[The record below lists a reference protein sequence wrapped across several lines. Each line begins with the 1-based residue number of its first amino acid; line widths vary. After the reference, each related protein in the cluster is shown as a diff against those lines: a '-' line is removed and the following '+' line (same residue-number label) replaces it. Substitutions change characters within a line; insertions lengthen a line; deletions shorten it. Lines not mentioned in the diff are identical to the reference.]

1 MTGSRD
7 MFVRKTDGIAFSSK
21 ENRLRKTYK
30 QVLHN
35 TTGKLH
41 NGWKIVA
48 ISGTSYERGYSHGKK
63 LYKELREVVR
73 YLPFLVKLDFKT
85 TLDEYIDRCSRLFE
99 PILTSQYR
107 EYYEE
112 LEGIHKGALSM
123 GVDVS
128 VKMLIAWNAFLS
140 MYGEYDKGSSENTAN
155 DINKPVHRGRCSAF
169 IATGNA
175 TEKGDI
181 VMGHNT
187 HCNYALAALS
197 NIILYVYPDKGHA
210 FCMQTCAGLLCS
222 SMDWFVCDN
231 GMIGCETTI
240 YGIKYKP
247 QFGSP
252 YFCRIRDCMQYR
264 NSLDEY
270 ADTMLVSNAGDYAC
284 SWLFGDTRTGE
295 IMLCEIGLMR
305 HNIQKT
311 QNGAFYSAN
320 SAIDDSLRRL
330 ETTNTVHDNIQHS
343 IGARN
348 ERFNQLLFHTYKG
361 RVNVSNAKR
370 ILADHYDVFEDRI
383 HPGVRTICKH
393 TDLSND
399 SLIKNP
405 WYPQGAIDGKV
416 INTSMASKMSFWG
429 KFGSSC
435 NIPFRK
441 RAYLAKHPEYAEWRD
456 FLVDLPNQ
464 PWTPIGRMP
473 EQRRDRKQTRKR
485 T

>member
-1 MTGSRD
+1 MDAS
-7 MFVRKTDGIAFSSK
+7 AS
-21 ENRLRKTYK
+21 
-30 QVLHN
+30 
-35 TTGKLH
+35 TGKTRRSHKLGRGKTH
-41 NGWKIVA
+41 KRRYIKNSHKNGWKIA
-48 ISGTSYERGYSHGKK
+48 SISGTAYERGYSHGVQ
-63 LYKELREVVR
+63 LYKELRQVVR
-73 YLPFLVKLDFKT
+73 FLPFLVKMDFQT
-85 TLDEYIDRCSRLFE
+85 TLDEYVKRCSKLFE
-99 PILTSQYR
+99 TMLISQYR

-112 LEGIHKGALSM
+112 LEGIHKGAASK
-123 GVDVS
+123 GVHIS
-128 VKMLIAWNAFLS
+128 VNTLIAWNAFLS
-140 MYGEYDKGSSENTAN
+140 MYGEYGKGTPENKTN
-155 DINKPVHRGRCSAF
+155 NVISPTGRCSAF

-175 TEKGDI
+175 TEHGDI

-187 HCNYALAALS
+187 HCNFALATLS

-247 QFGSP
+247 VFGSP

-270 ADTMLVSNAGDYAC
+270 ADTMLLSNAGDYAC

-295 IMLCEIGLMR
+295 IMLCEIGLYR

-311 QNGAFYSAN
+311 KNGAFYGMN
-320 SAIDDSLRRL
+320 SAIDESLRRL
-330 ETTNTVHDNIQHS
+330 ETNDVFHDNIQHS

-348 ERFNQLLFHTYKG
+348 IRFEQLLFTKYKN
-361 RVNVSNAKR
+361 RINISNAKR

-393 TDLSND
+393 TELSND
-399 SLIKNP
+399 PLIKTKY
-405 WYPQGAIDGKV
+405 YPQGAVDGKV
-416 INTSMASKMSFWG
+416 INTAMARRMSFWG

-435 NIPFRK
+435 GIGFHK
-441 RAYLAKHPEYAEWRD
+441 RDYLAKHPEYAEWREY
-456 FLVDLPNQ
+456 LSDLPVQ
-464 PWTPIGRMP
+464 PWTRIL
-473 EQRRDRKQTRKR
+473 
-485 T
+485 

>member
-1 MTGSRD
+1 MHRSR
-7 MFVRKTDGIAFSSK
+7 
-21 ENRLRKTYK
+21 NKTYK
-30 QVLHN
+30 RGNHA
-35 TTGKLH
+35 KH
-41 NGWKIVA
+41 GWRIVA
-48 ISGTSYERGYSHGKK
+48 ISGTSYERGYSHGRK
-63 LYKELREVVR
+63 LYKELRQVVR
-73 YLPFLVKLDFKT
+73 YLPFLVKIDFKT
-85 TLDEYIDRCSRLFE
+85 TLDEYIDRCNRIFE
-99 PILTSQYR
+99 SILISQYR

-123 GVDVS
+123 GVNIS

-140 MYGEYDKGSSENTAN
+140 MYGEYDKGSPENTVN
-155 DINKPVHRGRCSAF
+155 DKPMHRGRCSAF

-305 HNIQKT
+305 HHIQKT
-311 QNGAFYSAN
+311 KNGAFYSVN

-330 ETTNTVHDNIQHS
+330 ETTDSVHANIQHS

-348 ERFNQLLFHTYKG
+348 ERFNQLLFHKYKG
-361 RVNVSNAKR
+361 HVNVSNAKH

-393 TDLSND
+393 TELSND

-405 WYPQGAIDGKV
+405 YYPQGAIDGKV

-435 NIPFRK
+435 HIPFRK
-441 RAYLAKHPEYAEWRD
+441 QSYLAKHPEYAEWRD
-456 FLVDLPNQ
+456 FLVDLPDQ
-464 PWTPIGRMP
+464 PWTHISPIVTAPVRN
-473 EQRRDRKQTRKR
+473 RKQTRKR